1 MLLKPMPECR
11 TFSPWVPPERFA
23 ELRDDGDC
31 WPWRGRLTGGYGTL
45 TVGGLAWRAH
55 RIAYYLANGEL
66 DRRLVIDHTCAN
78 PACVNPAHLRQVT
91 HAVNSQSQ
99 VPQGRDLPRNV
110 YVEKRTGRFRV
121 LVKQGQRTVYGGAFD
136 TVDEAADS
144 AASLRAQLFSPGY
157 EERARG

>member
-45 TVGGLAWRAH
+45 TVG
-55 RIAYYLANGEL
+55 E
-66 DRRLVIDHTCAN
+66 CAN